1 VATESSIQFRRLSDL
16 LSEIQ
21 LLEAQL
27 QVLREDAGPHLIR
40 NIGLRIA
47 ALHGRLDQA
56 EHRLRLHARDLNE
69 ADQAAI
75 SHIRTRLT
83 ALQARRQKI
92 APDRPDPERRK
103 APRRRRDEA
112 LPKPPQSRDCR
123 G

>member
-40 NIGLRIA
+40 DIGLRLA
-47 ALHGRLDQA
+47 ALHGRLNQT
-56 EHRLRLHARDLNE
+56 EHRLRVHARDLNE
-69 ADQAAI
+69 DDQAAI

-83 ALQARRQKI
+83 ALQDRRQKI
-92 APDRPDPERRK
+92 ALDRPGQERRQ
-103 APRRRRDEA
+103 APRRRGDKA
-112 LPKPPQSRDCR
+112 LPQSRDR
-123 G
+123 TG